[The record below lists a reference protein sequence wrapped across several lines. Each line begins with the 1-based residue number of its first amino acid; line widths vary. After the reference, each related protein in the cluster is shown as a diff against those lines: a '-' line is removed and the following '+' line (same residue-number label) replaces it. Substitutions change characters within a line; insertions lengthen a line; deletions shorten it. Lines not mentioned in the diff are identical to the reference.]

1 MIWFF
6 IWQLI
11 HILIISCFFFL
22 VMSRCQ
28 ASAVAVSVAIAMMLQ
43 KKERHF
49 NKTGGYN
56 IPAIIQDSYDI
67 AVKFIEIE
75 EQVGILLYFIKPL
88 I

>member
-1 MIWFF
+1 
-6 IWQLI
+6 
-11 HILIISCFFFL
+11 
-22 VMSRCQ
+22 MSRCQ

-56 IPAIIQDSYDI
+56 ITAIIQDSYDI

-75 EQVGILLYFIKPL
+75 EQVDNVLLYFIKPL